1 MEGWMGARPP
11 PLCPA
16 PGGPAAAPARA
27 GGLEAGGGGGRR
39 RRVPLRPPPP
49 PSAVPFGGGAS
60 SRSPGGNLGTAARGR
75 CSPGRR
81 RGEPRG
87 GRAERPAQRGPHRR
101 EVPEP
106 HEAWPRPPGAAPG
119 SCGAGSAAE
128 SWGEAGGAVP
138 PSPARSRSPCCD
150 LLRFQRLELVLG
162 GCGALSN
169 LADLGK
175 KKAF

>member
-1 MEGWMGARPP
+1 MPARRRGDRWRHRHGRGGPGREGAV
-11 PLCPA
+11 C
-16 PGGPAAAPARA
+16 PAAA
-27 GGLEAGGGGGRR
+27 
-39 RRVPLRPPPP
+39 PPP

-81 RGEPRG
+81 RSEPRG
-87 GRAERPAQRGPHRR
+87 GRAERPAQQGPHRR

-106 HEAWPRPPGAAPG
+106 REAWPRSPGAAPG

-128 SWGEAGGAVP
+128 SWGEGGGTAAGAGGAGGAVP
-138 PSPARSRSPCCD
+138 LSPARSRSPCCD
-150 LLRFQRLELVLG
+150 LLRFQRLEVVLG

-169 LADLGK
+169 LADSGK
-175 KKAF
+175 KIAF